1 MSALNTPLHYES
13 QQRHP
18 DGRAPYIAHLVIDAG
33 DVQVCE
39 VATREEAEEIVAA
52 VNREAEHPET
62 VRKLLD
68 ILRGLLRWHDG
79 GEPAEWTQQQS
90 VDDLHKHLAAARA
103 PIAAAEGGA

>member
-1 MSALNTPLHYES
+1 MAELKTPLSLRTRAGYGLAMIVDA
-13 QQRHP
+13 
-18 DGRAPYIAHLVIDAG
+18 DGVC
-33 DVQVCE
+33 VCE
-39 VATREEAEEIVAA
+39 GTLSDMQAVVAV
-52 VNREAEHPET
+52 VNRDAEHPET

-103 PIAAAEGGA
+103 AIAAAEGGGA